1 MLPQSERAMGGFIV
15 RNANKGSGGKEWESA
30 MKPGSWGK
38 AGEQGRPF
46 VSPGVRGRPTTTLP
60 APYARHRRAS
70 LLCKLGRAT
79 QAAVRDLF
87 PSSGRATARQSAKS
101 QSV

>member
-1 MLPQSERAMGGFIV
+1 
-15 RNANKGSGGKEWESA
+15 
-30 MKPGSWGK
+30 
-38 AGEQGRPF
+38 
-46 VSPGVRGRPTTTLP
+46 
-60 APYARHRRAS
+60 